1 MLIKIQEKFKKLM
14 QMKPD
19 DIKDKVAKEQ
29 EEIAKGVASG
39 DPKIW
44 HRVLMGIM
52 ILFVGI
58 FLVGSV
64 FFNFLL
70 DMQAARLQEGIP
82 IVHSKANQKLPEG
95 EYHLYGIVHNGD
107 SMEELQNLYFL
118 VSSAEGGAVVAV
130 KAPAGTQLPED
141 FSVPTDY
148 KIEVE
153 EDGAWKIRMTAEAR
167 RKPKTAAAKPAQ
179 ESEPSSTAT
188 K

>member
-64 FFNFLL
+64 FFEFLL
-70 DMQAARLQEGIP
+70 DMQAARFQNGIP
-82 IVHSKANQKLPEG
+82 VVQAKANQKLPKG
-95 EYHLYGIVHNGD
+95 EYHLYGIVHSGD
-107 SMEELQNLYFL
+107 SVEELQNLTFL
-118 VSSAEGGAVVAV
+118 VASSEGGVLVAV

-141 FSVPTDY
+141 FSIPTNYQID
-148 KIEVE
+148 VD
-153 EDGAWKIRMTAEAR
+153 EDGIWKLRMTPEAR
-167 RKPKTAAAKPAQ
+167 RNTPAAHVEQ
-179 ESEPSSTAT
+179 EEASASPAT